1 MIALS
6 KEENVSYLK
15 QKVCYIC
22 KKHFI
27 NDDDNTKY
35 HKVRDHCH
43 LTEKY
48 GRTAHIICNL
58 KYEISKKLLQ
68 YFITVLHMTIIL

>member
-35 HKVRDHCH
+35 HSH